1 MAARHATT
9 FYLYLKSGVTAMK
22 TKSVLISTAV
32 TSLIAF
38 GAISMSAQAADDANT
53 EKCYGVAKAGKNDCF
68 TAKNSCAGTTTQD
81 SGAAGVD
88 LRAEGHVQPNRRR
101 HHHRTERLTT
111 EPFFTDVFINQ
122 GDSR

>member
-1 MAARHATT
+1 MNTNSSNRHA
-9 FYLYLKSGVTAMK
+9 FLAA
-22 TKSVLISTAV
+22 AV
-32 TSLIAF
+32 VSA
-38 GAISMSAQAADDANT
+38 MSAVASAQVHPEKPT
-53 EKCYGVAKAGKNDCF
+53 YPYEKCYGVAKAGKNDCF